1 MEKRKVLGAWK
12 WILLIML
19 AVCMF
24 QVKPVK
30 AAGFTR
36 LGLNRTYTA
45 YDVTGDGRKDRI
57 RIATTGRGGYFNRVR
72 VIINGKNRLVK
83 NFSSS
88 QPTAVRLRI
97 CTLSNR
103 KPFLFMECMGDS
115 IVENTACLYQ
125 YSGGKLKTVLN
136 LRNMLSSKYFYKYYF
151 DVKKVSGNTITF
163 LAGGLAYN
171 TGAIDFDM
179 TYAYRGGRFVRTSTT
194 TRLAEKNIR
203 WAGGKTNTFTVAR
216 RFQTY
221 QKAGSRVKSFAP
233 MLGERV
239 KITHICIRNKVPYF
253 RIVDRRGRT
262 GWMNGINR
270 SYYSRVVKH
279 PRYYCYFREAT
290 VVG

>member
-163 LAGGLAYN
+163 LAGGLAY
-171 TGAIDFDM
+171 
-179 TYAYRGGRFVRTSTT
+179 RF
-194 TRLAEKNIR
+194 
-203 WAGGKTNTFTVAR
+203 
-216 RFQTY
+216 
-221 QKAGSRVKSFAP
+221 
-233 MLGERV
+233 
-239 KITHICIRNKVPYF
+239 
-253 RIVDRRGRT
+253 
-262 GWMNGINR
+262 
-270 SYYSRVVKH
+270 
-279 PRYYCYFREAT
+279 
-290 VVG
+290 